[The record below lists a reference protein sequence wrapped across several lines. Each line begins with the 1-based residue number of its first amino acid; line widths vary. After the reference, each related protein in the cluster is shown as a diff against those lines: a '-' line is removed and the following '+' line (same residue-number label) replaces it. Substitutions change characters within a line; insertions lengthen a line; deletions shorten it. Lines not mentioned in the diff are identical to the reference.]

1 MLNHIRSDESLQV
14 LLFVVLPLLL
24 LLITALFLRLRY
36 TAPSVAEFSDF
47 SVTFSRV
54 GKDDS
59 YIVYRDSQR
68 RLEFYVG
75 PGSRKQLLCLALPKE
90 LQDQLSQAIVPR
102 LEIGL
107 RKLGFRKYKIVK
119 EGETEAI
126 ANGSPKK

>member
-1 MLNHIRSDESLQV
+1 MLNHVRSDESLQI

-24 LLITALFLRLRY
+24 LLITAIFLRLRY
-36 TAPSVAEFSDF
+36 TAPSVAKFSDF
-47 SVTFSRV
+47 SVTFSSV

-59 YIVYRDSQR
+59 YIVYRDNER

-75 PGSRKQLLCLALPKE
+75 PWSRKQLLCLALPKE
-90 LQDQLSQAIVPR
+90 LQDQVSQAIVPR

-107 RKLGFRKYKIVK
+107 RKLGFQKYKIVK

-126 ANGSPKK
+126 VNSSPKE